1 MSLAVHEYQLSKF
14 VNNFEKISKSSPQ
27 SYIIDNFPLTG
38 FWFLIIE
45 YCKHLVEPPS
55 SCPRPGPWPQ
65 SPAPP
70 WPWPPPWPSPAAT
83 PASRLELLRRLRR
96 C

>member
-27 SYIIDNFPLTG
+27 SYIFTPKDFFVEIDNFPLTG

-45 YCKHLVEPPS
+45 YCKHLV
-55 SCPRPGPWPQ
+55 
-65 SPAPP
+65 
-70 WPWPPPWPSPAAT
+70 
-83 PASRLELLRRLRR
+83 
-96 C
+96 